1 MMTVSLR
8 KVLRN
13 MFRDLLEVYKYEAT
27 RVGDEKAD
35 SGGNGTGGSGSG
47 SGGRTDG
54 FTLHTETLKQV
65 TVLTIKA
72 LKHMR
77 FDF

>member
-1 MMTVSLR
+1 
-8 KVLRN
+8 

-35 SGGNGTGGSGSG
+35 SGGSGTGGSGAGG
-47 SGGRTDG
+47 SGDRTDG